1 VADKPRAWTEREIR
15 QDDVKRYADHLQR
28 ELTALVRDV
37 NDNYLISRDQQQQM
51 VLYFGQLLMAMGE
64 VIQTER
70 RESER
75 KGRKK

>member
-1 VADKPRAWTEREIR
+1 MADKPRAWTEREIR